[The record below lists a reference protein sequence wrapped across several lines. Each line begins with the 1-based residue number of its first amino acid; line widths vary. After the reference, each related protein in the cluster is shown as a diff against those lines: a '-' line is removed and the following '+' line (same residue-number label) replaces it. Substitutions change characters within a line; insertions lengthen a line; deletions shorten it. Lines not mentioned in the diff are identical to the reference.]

1 VHLPAKEAEILGRRT
16 TAPQPPPEIFDRN
29 LGALISTGMTP
40 MFRSRFATASD
51 DAPVRRPFM
60 ASPLADLP
68 L

>member
-29 LGALISTGMTP
+29 LGALGG
-40 MFRSRFATASD
+40 FFNATASD